1 MFLPFIKISPFF
13 GLLILATV
21 LSKVDLPHPL
31 APIIILIFP
40 FGIDKLISSIIVLF
54 SYATLKFFT
63 LIASII
69 TSPSSLNK

>member
-1 MFLPFIKISPFF
+1 MKISPLL
-13 GLLILATV
+13 GLLILAIV
-21 LSKVDLPHPL
+21 LSKVDLPHPF
-31 APIIILIFP
+31 APIIMLIFS

-69 TSPSSLNK
+69 ISPSSLNK

>member
-1 MFLPFIKISPFF
+1 MFLLFIKISPAL
-13 GLLILATV
+13 GLLILAMV
-21 LSKVDLPHPL
+21 FKNVDFPHPF

-40 FGIDKLISSIIVLF
+40 LGMDKLKSSIIVLF

-63 LIASII
+63 LIASLI